1 MKKIIMLSMTS
12 LLMLLFTPALVNA
25 STGADPMNDSVA
37 AYQQAYALVARL
49 EEINDMDMADLTRI
63 QKRELRRE
71 VRTIN
76 KDLNAIYNGGIYISV
91 GAAILIVL
99 LLILLL

>member
-1 MKKIIMLSMTS
+1 MKKIILLTMTS
-12 LLMLLFTPALVNA
+12 ILMLLCTPTLVQA
-25 STGADPMNDSVA
+25 SNGADPVNDSIA
-37 AYQQAYALVARL
+37 AYQQASVLVARL
-49 EEINDMDMADLTRI
+49 EEINDLDVTALTRI